1 MKLVVGATGQLGGLI
16 ARRLLE
22 RGTDVRVLVRPG
34 STYQPLVDAGALPV
48 FGDLK
53 DPASLDA
60 AVQGVDVVITTANAA
75 AGSGAD
81 NPETVDLAGNRDLID
96 AARAASVGQFIF
108 TSALGCS
115 PDSPVPF
122 MRAKGL
128 SEQHLRASGMPF
140 TILAPDFFMEVW
152 IGAIV
157 DLALAEERPVTLVGE
172 GRRKHSPVSMVDV
185 TAFALA
191 AIGHPAATNRY
202 LAIGGPQALSW
213 REIVA
218 IYEQVLGRAI
228 PIQTRAPGE
237 LVPGLPPMASG
248 FMAAMDTY
256 DSPLDMAET
265 ASTFGVELTSVEAL
279 AREHWPERRRL
290 GLISNSN

>member
-22 RGTDVRVLVRPG
+22 RGTDVRVLVRPR
-34 STYQPLVDAGALPV
+34 SAYQPLVDAGAQPV
-48 FGDLK
+48 LGDLK
-53 DPASLDA
+53 DRASLDA

-81 NPETVDLAGNRDLID
+81 NPETVDLVGNRDLID
-96 AARAASVGQFIF
+96 AARAAGVGQFIF
-108 TSALGCS
+108 TSALGCT

-122 MRAKGL
+122 MRAKGF
-128 SEQHLRASGMPF
+128 SEQHLRGSGMPF

-157 DLALAEERPVTLVGE
+157 DLALAEGRPVTIVGE
-172 GRRKHSPVSMVDV
+172 GHRKHSTVSMVDV
-185 TAFALA
+185 AAFALA
-191 AIGHPAATNRY
+191 SIGHPAATNRY

-228 PIQTRAPGE
+228 PIQTLAPGE
-237 LVPGLPPMASG
+237 LVPGLPPLASG

-256 DSPLDMAET
+256 DSPLEMTET
-265 ASTFGVELTSVEAL
+265 ADTFGVELTSVEAL
-279 AREHWPERRRL
+279 ARERWPERRRL
-290 GLISNSN
+290 SAISNSN

>member
-16 ARRLLE
+16 ARRLLQQE
-22 RGTDVRVLVRPG
+22 TDVRVLVRHS

-53 DPASLDA
+53 DRASLDA
-60 AVQGVDVVITTANAA
+60 AVQDVDVVITTANAV

-81 NPETVDLAGNRDLID
+81 TIESVDLAGNRDLID
-96 AARAASVGQFIF
+96 AARAAGVRQFIF
-108 TSALGCS
+108 TSALGS
-115 PDSPVPF
+115 TPDSPVAF

-128 SEQHLRASGMPF
+128 AEEHLRAAGMPF
-140 TILAPDFFMEVW
+140 TILAPNFFMEVW

-157 DLALAEERPVTLVGE
+157 GRALAEERPVTIVGE
-172 GRRKHSPVSMVDV
+172 GRRKHSMVSMADV
-185 TAFALA
+185 AAFALA
-191 AIGHPAATNRY
+191 AVAHPAATNRY

-213 REIVA
+213 RDVVA
-218 IYEQVLGRAI
+218 IYEQMLGRAI
-228 PIQTRAPGE
+228 PIQTLAPGE
-237 LVPGLPPMASG
+237 PVPGLPPLASG

-265 ASTFGVELTSVEAL
+265 ASTFGVELMSVEAFARRML
-279 AREHWPERRRL
+279 AGVAPS
-290 GLISNSN
+290 GSG

>member
-16 ARRLLE
+16 AHRLLKQ
-22 RGTDVRVLVRPG
+22 GTDVRVLVRPG
-34 STYQPLVDAGALPV
+34 SASQPLVDAGALPV

-96 AARAASVGQFIF
+96 AARAAGVGQLIF

-115 PDSPVPF
+115 PDSPAPF

-128 SEQHLRASGMPF
+128 SEHHLRASGLPF

-157 DLALAEERPVTLVGE
+157 DLALAEGRPVPLVGE
-172 GRRKHSPVSMVDV
+172 GRRKHSPVSMMDV
-185 TAFALA
+185 AAFAVA
-191 AIGHPAATNRY
+191 AIGHPAAANRY

-218 IYEQVLGRAI
+218 IYEHVLGRAI
-228 PIQTRAPGE
+228 PIQTLAPGE
-237 LVPGLPPMASG
+237 LVPGLPSMASG

-265 ASTFGVELTSVEAL
+265 ANTFGVELTSVETL
-279 AREHWPERRRL
+279 ARRTL
-290 GLISNSN
+290 TGAATCGSV

>member
-1 MKLVVGATGQLGGLI
+1 MKLVAGATGQLGGLI

-22 RGTDVRVLVRPG
+22 SGRNVRVLVRPG
-34 STYQPLVDAGALPV
+34 SAYQPLVDAGALPV

-53 DPASLDA
+53 DRASLDA
-60 AVQGVDVVITTANAA
+60 ALQGVDVVITTANAA
-75 AGSGAD
+75 LGSGAD

-96 AARAASVGQFIF
+96 AARAAGVGQFIF
-108 TSALGCS
+108 TSALGCT

-128 SEQHLRASGMPF
+128 TEKHLRASGMPF

-157 DLALAEERPVTLVGE
+157 NLALAEGRPVTLVGE

-185 TAFALA
+185 AAFAVA
-191 AIGHPAATNRY
+191 AIGHPAASNRY
-202 LAIGGPQALSW
+202 LAIGGPRALSW

-218 IYEQVLGRAI
+218 SYEQVLRRAI
-228 PIQTRAPGE
+228 PIQTLAPGE
-237 LVPGLPPMASG
+237 LVPGLPPIASG
-248 FMAAMDTY
+248 IMAAMDTY
-256 DSPLDMAET
+256 DSPLEMTET
-265 ASTFGVELTSVEAL
+265 ANTFGVELTSVETL
-279 AREHWPERRRL
+279 ARRTLSGAPTC
-290 GLISNSN
+290 GSV